1 MRTRSPPGRVN
12 SFKSAYND
20 QSKQADQGDENRH
33 FEQTCPGGHA
43 DSGGYPEA
51 GSGCQPS
58 DIETRLD
65 YRPGTEE
72 TDAGNDLSRSY
83 ADQHVGA
90 KTSGASV
97 DVSFKTD
104 SPA

>member
-72 TDAGNDLSRSY
+72 TDAGNDLSRDP
-83 ADQHVGA
+83 AGIDPQ
-90 KTSGASV
+90 TRTFRAS
-97 DVSFKTD
+97 
-104 SPA
+104 